1 MQAIAPTPSCRLADE
16 HGFTLIELLVTMV
29 TATVVAGALF
39 AVLNFS
45 TTETSTLSDK
55 IQADQLG
62 RIAMTRIVDELHSA
76 CISASFKPI
85 QTNSSGSTLIFENVY
100 SKNAAPEQ
108 SEAEWHEIVWS
119 ESAHTLTDN
128 HVKAN
133 GGSYP
138 NFTYPATLTSTP
150 IASNITQNE
159 ESGGKKVPIFQY
171 YSYAEETASG
181 EALPT
186 TSLNTTALPG
196 TKTKLSAKEAE
207 EAASVLISFN
217 AAATDGKTTLNRS
230 LNLSTQTTF
239 AYSVPNSETPI
250 NDAPCQ

>member
-1 MQAIAPTPSCRLADE
+1 MEAFSPSARRLADE
-16 HGFTLIELLVTMV
+16 QGFTLIELLVTMV

-55 IQADQLG
+55 VQADQLG
-62 RIAMTRIVDELHSA
+62 RVAMTRIVDELHSA
-76 CISASFKPI
+76 CISPSFSPI
-85 QTNSSGSTLIFENVY
+85 QPNSSGSLLIFENVY
-100 SKNAAPEQ
+100 SRNAAPGQ

-138 NFTYPATLTSTP
+138 NFTYPATRTSSLL
-150 IASNITQNE
+150 ANNITQID
-159 ESGGKKVPIFQY
+159 SKTPIFQY

-186 TSLNTTALPG
+186 SSLNTTALAG
-196 TKTKLSAKEAE
+196 TSTKLSKAEAE
-207 EAASVLISFN
+207 QAASVLVSFK
-217 AAATDGKTTLNRS
+217 AAATNGKTTLNRS
-230 LNLSTQTTF
+230 LDLSTQTTF
-239 AYSVPNSETPI
+239 SYSVPNSETPI
-250 NDAPCQ
+250 NDWPCQ